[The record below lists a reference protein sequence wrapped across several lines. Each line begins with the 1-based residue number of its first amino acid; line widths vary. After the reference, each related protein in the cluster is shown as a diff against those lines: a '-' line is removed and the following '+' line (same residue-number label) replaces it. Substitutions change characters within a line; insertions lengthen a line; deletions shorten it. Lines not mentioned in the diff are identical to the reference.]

1 MTTAVLDKDEL
12 RELVADALDVEV
24 DEVTDDAH
32 YIEDLGVDSLMGLEI
47 LVQLEK
53 KFGVKISEEEF
64 GLITNFGQTYTLLSG
79 KVAA

>member
-1 MTTAVLDKDEL
+1 MTTAVLDKEEL

-24 DEVTDDAH
+24 DEVTDDAN

-64 GLITNFGQTYTLLSG
+64 GQITNFGQTYTLLSG
-79 KVAA
+79 KVSG

>member
-1 MTTAVLDKDEL
+1 MTTAVLNRDEL
-12 RELVADALDVEV
+12 RELVADALDVEL

-53 KFGVKISEEEF
+53 TFGVKISEEEF
-64 GLITNFGQTYTLLSG
+64 GQITNFGQTYTLLSG
-79 KVAA
+79 KITG